1 MNNPDVRFAGGPTYN
16 NGTRAVLFPF
26 TLSSG
31 TLELPANF
39 YGGTGGTATLRLA
52 PGNEGAFIRRL
63 GGSVLVQ
70 KIGNNFKNYVKNTVW
85 TDAVASPP
93 VSYTIASTA
102 SINVIQNGT
111 ATLVQQ
117 LGWQNLPANVE
128 AASFRVSTSRPT
140 NFIQYGSSYLF
151 DAPLIISAVGTPS
164 TGGASSTIYITFYTQ
179 WDH

>member
-1 MNNPDVRFAGGPTYN
+1 MSNPDVRFAGGPTYN

-31 TLELPANF
+31 MLELPANF
-39 YGGTGGTATLRLA
+39 YGGQGGTATVCIA
-52 PGNEGAFIRRL
+52 PGNAGTFIRRL
-63 GGSVLVQ
+63 GGGVLVQ
-70 KIGNNFKNYVKNTVW
+70 RIGNNFRTYIKNTVW

-93 VSYTIASTA
+93 VSYTIGSTA
-102 SINVIQNGT
+102 SINVVQNGT

-117 LGWQNLPANVE
+117 LGWQNLPADVE

-151 DAPLIISAVGTPS
+151 DAPLILSATATP
-164 TGGASSTIYITFYTQ
+164 TGGGASTTIYITFYTQ